1 METVITCAI
10 IFKSQKFK
18 ELQYLL
24 LKNNISWYSSLNRSN
39 ISCFLYVN
47 SKSFDSIQKPDRIVL
62 IVLTRVVSQTRIEP
76 FFGIYKRSD
85 SILRHFAINSV
96 EQVGVKVVFM
106 RMAICWKL
114 KILDVAMRT
123 PTGTQNSQKTI
134 LTTSHWWNKRSKW
147 KCNKDVISQQ
157 MKPIPGLRH
166 CVNLLLKR
174 CNWGNCIKW
183 LIFCTR
189 SSW

>member
-1 METVITCAI
+1 MFFICQLEI
-10 IFKSQKFK
+10 I
-18 ELQYLL
+18 
-24 LKNNISWYSSLNRSN
+24 W
-39 ISCFLYVN
+39 
-47 SKSFDSIQKPDRIVL
+47 FDSETWSNSTNRID
-62 IVLTRVVSQTRIEP
+62 TSQTRIEP

>member
-1 METVITCAI
+1 M
-10 IFKSQKFK
+10 
-18 ELQYLL
+18 
-24 LKNNISWYSSLNRSN
+24 
-39 ISCFLYVN
+39 FLYVN
-47 SKSFDSIQKPDRIVL
+47 SKSFYSTQKPDRIEP
-62 IVLTRVVSQTRIEP
+62 IVLTRVCLGLESNLSSVFI
-76 FFGIYKRSD
+76 SD
-85 SILRHFAINSV
+85 FILHHFAINSV
-96 EQVGVKVVFM
+96 EQFEVKVVFM

-166 CVNLLLKR
+166 CVNLLLER